1 MNTIIKK
8 VIPHTVAI
16 GIFAIIAVL
25 TFKPT
30 LESPPKE
37 LFQSDNIQAE
47 GNSAEIKKYDKETGD
62 WPLWTNGVFGGMP
75 SYQINYK
82 AKNLLSTVYKAF
94 LLGNGARPPVT
105 SLLLLMSGMYLLLI
119 LIGLDWRLCICLA
132 AGFGFTSN
140 YMDLYQ
146 AGHSTKLIAMA
157 YMAPALAGILLTYRG
172 KILLGGS
179 MTALFMG
186 LQLFAN
192 HFQISFYFFIV
203 CLFIGIV
210 YFIDALKNKELPS
223 FGKQTGV
230 LILAG
235 VMALGAN
242 LGKIWTT
249 QEYAEESI
257 RGKSELTSASK
268 DSGSSSSTDGLSKS
282 YAFDFSMGINESM
295 TFLIPDYI
303 GSSSG
308 ALFYNDKESE
318 SFKVLRGLRN
328 AQLIEQL
335 KGVTSQYWGK
345 QRFVGGPIYMGAI
358 ILFLALLGMALLKD
372 KNKYWLFGAAILT
385 MIMSWGSNFEGF
397 NYFLFDNV
405 PLMNKFRAVSMALNI
420 TAFLFLVLAAMTL
433 KDFFSDKYSNQE
445 KQKALY
451 ISGGIMLSLLIG
463 AVILSDPTGLSTDLR
478 GRIAAAIGEAS
489 TSSID
494 RALIADRKALI
505 TGDALRS
512 FLLIGLS
519 FGVLFYGLK
528 AKKTNQLYLGILVA
542 LLAGGDLISV
552 GSRAIDEGDFQAQSL
567 LSAQFSNPKP
577 VDQKILSDSDPH
589 FRVLDLR
596 SNPFSNASASY
607 FHHSMG
613 GYHAAKMMKY
623 QEMIETYLNDIQS
636 NLHIYGMF
644 NTKYIIQDNEQASPN
659 RYALGNAWFVNQI
672 RSVNTA
678 DEELAALADFEPAS
692 EVIIQTKNAAGL
704 ENWQPQ
710 ADPSATINLT
720 SYHPDEMV
728 YNYTS
733 NSEQFVV
740 FSEMYYPPSKGWKLY
755 LDGAPYD
762 DFRQVNFTLR
772 GVKLPKGQ
780 NRELKMVFKPKA
792 FYLGE
797 TIAMIFSIL
806 IIGGLGA
813 GLYFESK
820 N

>member
-1 MNTIIKK
+1 MNTIIKNI
-8 VIPHTVAI
+8 IPHALAVAV
-16 GIFAIIAVL
+16 FAIIAIL

-47 GNSAEIKKYDKETGD
+47 GNAAEIKKYDKETGD

-82 AKNLLSTVYKAF
+82 AKNLLSLVYKG
-94 LLGNGARPPVT
+94 LLFGNGAQPPIT
-105 SLLLLMSGMYLLLI
+105 SLILLMSGMYLLLI
-119 LIGLDWRLCICLA
+119 VIGLDWRISICLA

-146 AGHSTKLIAMA
+146 AGHSTKLIAIA

-172 KILLGGS
+172 KLLLGGS

-203 CLFIGIV
+203 CVIIGIV
-210 YFIDALKNKELPS
+210 YLIDAAKNKS
-223 FGKQTGV
+223 ITVFAKQSGV
-230 LILAG
+230 LVLAG
-235 VMALGAN
+235 LMALGAN

-257 RGKSELTSASK
+257 RGKSELSSSNK
-268 DSGSSSSTDGLSKS
+268 DSGSFSETEGLSKS

-295 TFLIPDYI
+295 TFLVPDYI
-303 GSSSG
+303 GSSSSE
-308 ALFYNDKESE
+308 LFYNDKESE

-328 AQLIEQL
+328 PQLMEQL

-358 ILFLALLGMALLKD
+358 VLFLAILGLVLLNN
-372 KNKYWLFGAAILT
+372 KNKYWIAAAALLT
-385 MIMSWGSNFEGF
+385 TIMSWGSNFEGF

-420 TAFLFLVLAAMTL
+420 TAFLLLVLAAMTL
-433 KDFFSDKYSNQE
+433 KEFFTDRYSKEE

-451 ISGGIMLSLLIG
+451 IAGGVLLSFILG
-463 AVILSDPTGLSTDLR
+463 AVFLSDPSGLSPDLR
-478 GRIAAAIGEAS
+478 GRLASAIGEAS

-505 TGDALRS
+505 KGDALRS
-512 FLLIGLS
+512 FGLIGLT
-519 FGVLFYGLK
+519 FGILFYSLR
-528 AKKTNQLYLGILVA
+528 AKVNTLYLGFAASLLVA
-542 LLAGGDLISV
+542 VDLIGV
-552 GSRAIDEGDFQAQSL
+552 GSRAIDESDFQAKSL
-567 LSAQFSNPKP
+567 MSAQFSNPKP

-596 SNPFSNASASY
+596 SNPFANSSASY

-623 QEMIETYLNDIQS
+623 QEMIERYLNDIQN

-659 RYALGNAWFVNQI
+659 PFALGNAWFVNKLTVVP
-672 RSVNTA
+672 SA
-678 DEELAALADFEPAS
+678 DEELAGLADFEPAS
-692 EVIIQTKNAAGL
+692 EAIIQEKNASDL
-704 ENWQPQ
+704 KNWQPQ
-710 ADPSATINLT
+710 ADPTATINLS
-720 SYHPDEMV
+720 SYHPDELV
-728 YNYTS
+728 YNYS
-733 NSEQFVV
+733 ASSDQFAV
-740 FSEMYYPPSKGWKLY
+740 FSEMYYPPSKGWELY
-755 LDGAPYD
+755 LDGEKYD

-792 FYLGE
+792 FYQGE

-806 IIGGLGA
+806 ILGGLGA
-813 GLYFESK
+813 GLYFENK

>member
-8 VIPHTVAI
+8 IIPHAIAVAI
-16 GIFAIIAVL
+16 FAVIAII

-30 LESPPKE
+30 LENPPKE

-62 WPLWTNGVFGGMP
+62 WPLWTNGVFAGMP

-82 AKNLLSTVYKAF
+82 AKNLLFHVYKAL
-94 LLGNGARPPVT
+94 LLGNGSKPPIT

-119 LIGLDWRLCICLA
+119 LIGLDWRMSICLA

-146 AGHSTKLIAMA
+146 AGHSTKLIAIA

-172 KILLGGS
+172 KLLLGGS

-192 HFQISFYFFIV
+192 HFQISFYFFII
-203 CLFIGIV
+203 CLFIGLV
-210 YFIDALKNKELPS
+210 YLLDAIKTKELPA
-223 FGKQTGV
+223 FAKQSGV
-230 LILAG
+230 LVLAG
-235 VMALGAN
+235 LMALGAN

-249 QEYAEESI
+249 QEYAAESI
-257 RGKSELTSASK
+257 RGKSELTAANKNSGSAS
-268 DSGSSSSTDGLSKS
+268 STEGLSKS

-303 GSSSG
+303 GNSSG
-308 ALFYNDKESE
+308 ELFYNDKESE
-318 SFKVLRGLRN
+318 SFKVLRSLRN

-358 ILFLALLGMALLKD
+358 ILFLAIMGMFLMKD
-372 KNKYWLFGAAILT
+372 KNKYWLAGAAVLT
-385 MIMSWGSNFEGF
+385 VMMSWGSNFEGF
-397 NYFLFDNV
+397 NYFLFDNI

-420 TAFLFLVLAAMTL
+420 TAFLLLILAAMTL
-433 KDFFSDKYSNQE
+433 KDFFSDKHSKAE

-451 ISGGIMLSLLIG
+451 IAGGVILCFLLG
-463 AVILSDPTGLSTDLR
+463 AVILSDPSGLNADLR

-505 TGDALRS
+505 KGDALRS
-512 FLLIGLS
+512 FLMVGLS
-519 FGVLFYGLK
+519 FGALFYSLRGK
-528 AKKTNQLYLGILVA
+528 QNNSVYISIAVA
-542 LLAGGDLISV
+542 LLAGADLISV
-552 GSRAIDEGDFQAQSL
+552 GSRAIDETDFQAQSL
-567 LSAQFSNPKP
+567 LNAQFAQPKP
-577 VDQKILSDSDPH
+577 VDQKILSDSYPH

-596 SNPFSNASASY
+596 GNPFSSASASY

-623 QEMIETYLNDIQS
+623 QEMIETYLNDIQN

-659 RYALGNAWFVNQI
+659 PYALGNAWFVNQI
-672 RSVNTA
+672 RTVPTA
-678 DEELAALADFEPAS
+678 DDELAALASFEPAS
-692 EVIIQTKNAAGL
+692 EAIIQTKNAVGL
-704 ENWQPQ
+704 ENWQPT
-710 ADPSATINLT
+710 ADPSASINLV
-720 SYHPDEMV
+720 SYNPDELV
-728 YNYTS
+728 YNYTA
-733 NSEQFVV
+733 NSDQFVV
-740 FSEMYYPPSKGWKLY
+740 FSEMYYPPSKGWELY
-755 LDGAPYD
+755 LDGERFE

-780 NRELKMVFKPKA
+780 KRELKMVFKPRS

-806 IIGGLGA
+806 ILGGLGA
-813 GLYFESK
+813 GLYFENK
-820 N
+820 

>member
-8 VIPHTVAI
+8 VIPHAVAI
-16 GIFAIIAVL
+16 AIFAVIAII

-30 LESPPKE
+30 LENPPKE

-62 WPLWTNGVFGGMP
+62 WPLWTNGVFAGMP

-82 AKNLLSTVYKAF
+82 AKNLLSHVYKAL
-94 LLGNGARPPVT
+94 LLGNGARPPIT

-119 LIGLDWRLCICLA
+119 LIGLDWRMSICLA

-146 AGHSTKLIAMA
+146 AGHSTKLIAIA

-172 KILLGGS
+172 KLLLGGS

-192 HFQISFYFFIV
+192 HFQISFYFFII
-203 CLFIGIV
+203 CLFIGLV
-210 YFIDALKNKELPS
+210 YLVDAIKTKELPA
-223 FGKQTGV
+223 FAKQSGV
-230 LILAG
+230 LVLAG
-235 VMALGAN
+235 LMALGAN

-249 QEYAEESI
+249 QEYAAESI
-257 RGKSELTSASK
+257 RGKSELTAANK
-268 DSGSSSSTDGLSKS
+268 NSGSSSSTEGLSKS

-308 ALFYNDKESE
+308 ELFYNDKESE
-318 SFKVLRGLRN
+318 SFKVLRSLRN

-358 ILFLALLGMALLKD
+358 ILFLAIMGMFLMKD
-372 KNKYWLFGAAILT
+372 KNKYWLAGAAVLT
-385 MIMSWGSNFEGF
+385 MMMSWGSNFEGF
-397 NYFLFDNV
+397 NYFLFDNI

-420 TAFLFLVLAAMTL
+420 TAFLLLILAAMAL
-433 KDFFSDKYSNQE
+433 KDFFSDNHSKAD

-451 ISGGIMLSLLIG
+451 IAGGVILCLLLG
-463 AVILSDPTGLSTDLR
+463 AVILSDPSGLNADLR

-494 RALIADRKALI
+494 RALVADRKALI
-505 TGDALRS
+505 KGDAFRS
-512 FLLIGLS
+512 FLMVGLS
-519 FGVLFYGLK
+519 FGALFYSLRGK
-528 AKKTNQLYLGILVA
+528 QNNSIYISIAVA
-542 LLAGGDLISV
+542 LLAGVDLISV
-552 GSRAIDEGDFQAQSL
+552 GSRAIDDTDFQTQSL
-567 LSAQFSNPKP
+567 VNAQFSQPKP

-596 SNPFSNASASY
+596 GNPFSSASASY

-623 QEMIETYLNDIQS
+623 QEMIETYLNDIQN

-659 RYALGNAWFVNQI
+659 PYALGNAWFVNQI
-672 RSVNTA
+672 RTVPTA
-678 DEELAALADFEPAS
+678 DDELAALASFEPAS

-704 ENWQPQ
+704 ENWQPT
-710 ADPSATINLT
+710 ADPSASINLV
-720 SYHPDEMV
+720 SYNPDELV
-728 YNYTS
+728 YNYTA
-733 NSEQFVV
+733 NSDQFVV
-740 FSEMYYPPSKGWKLY
+740 FSEMYYPPSKGWELY
-755 LDGAPYD
+755 LDGERFE

-780 NRELKMVFKPKA
+780 NRELKMVFKPRS

-806 IIGGLGA
+806 ILGGLGA
-813 GLYFESK
+813 GLYFENK
-820 N
+820 

>member
-8 VIPHTVAI
+8 AFPHALAI
-16 GIFAIIAVL
+16 VIFAVIAII

-62 WPLWTNGVFGGMP
+62 WPLWTNGVFAGMP

-82 AKNLLSTVYKAF
+82 AKNLLSTIYKAF
-94 LLGNGARPPVT
+94 LLGNGAKPPVT
-105 SLLLLMSGMYLLLI
+105 SLILLMSGMYLLLI
-119 LIGLDWRLCICLA
+119 LIGLDWRMSICLA

-146 AGHSTKLIAMA
+146 AGHSTKLIAIA

-172 KILLGGS
+172 KLLLGGS

-192 HFQISFYFFIV
+192 HFQISFYFFII
-203 CLFIGIV
+203 CLFIGLV
-210 YFIDALKNKELPS
+210 YLIDAIKNKEVPS
-223 FGKQTGV
+223 FAKQSGV
-230 LILAG
+230 LVLAG
-235 VMALGAN
+235 LMALGAN

-249 QEYAEESI
+249 KEYAEESI
-257 RGKSELTSASK
+257 RGKSELTSVSK
-268 DSGSSSSTDGLSKS
+268 DAGSSSSTEGLSKS

-303 GSSSG
+303 GSSS
-308 ALFYNDKESE
+308 AELFYNDKESE

-358 ILFLALLGMALLKD
+358 ILFLAIMGMFLMKD
-372 KNKYWLFGAAILT
+372 KNKYWLTGAAVLT
-385 MIMSWGSNFEGF
+385 MLMSWGSNFEGF
-397 NYFLFDNV
+397 NYFLFDNI

-420 TAFLFLVLAAMTL
+420 TAFLLLILAAMAL
-433 KDFFSDKYSNQE
+433 KDFFSKDHNEVE
-445 KQKALY
+445 KKRALF
-451 ISGGIMLSLLIG
+451 IAGGIILSFLLG
-463 AVILSDPTGLSTDLR
+463 AVLLSDPTGLSTDLR
-478 GRIAAAIGEAS
+478 GRLASAIGEAS

-505 TGDALRS
+505 KGDAFRS
-512 FLLIGLS
+512 FMLVGLC
-519 FGVLFYGLK
+519 FGALFYSLK
-528 AKKTNQLYLGILVA
+528 AKQSNLLYISIFVA
-542 LLAGGDLISV
+542 ILAGADLISV
-552 GSRAIDEGDFQAQSL
+552 GSRAIDESDFQAQSL
-567 LSAQFSNPKP
+567 LSAQFSQPKP

-596 SNPFSNASASY
+596 GNPFSSASASY

-623 QEMIETYLNDIQS
+623 QEMIETYLNDIQN

-659 RYALGNAWFVNQI
+659 PYALGNAWFVNQI
-672 RSVNTA
+672 RSVGTA
-678 DEELAALADFEPAS
+678 DEELEALADFEPAT
-692 EVIIQTKNAAGL
+692 EVIIQSKNASGL

-710 ADPSATINLT
+710 ADPTATISLT
-720 SYHPDEMV
+720 SYHPDEMI
-728 YNYTS
+728 YNYTA
-733 NSEQFVV
+733 NADQFVV
-740 FSEMYYPPSKGWKLY
+740 FSEMYYPPSKGWELY
-755 LDGAPYD
+755 LDGEPYD
-762 DFRQVNFTLR
+762 DFKQVNFTLR

-797 TIAMIFSIL
+797 TIAMIFSI
-806 IIGGLGA
+806 IILGGLGA